1 MAKHNEITDENTR
14 YQIFQ
19 GHVDCTLAA
28 NAQNLSCSLKVNEFA
43 ASVRAAA
50 RERVTVDSACNDELT
65 DTAFAFAENNGLC
78 TEASYSYTGAW
89 GLARIRAAL

>member
-1 MAKHNEITDENTR
+1 MAKHNELTDENVR

-43 ASVRAAA
+43 ALSI
-50 RERVTVDSACNDELT
+50 SELV
-65 DTAFAFAENNGLC
+65 
-78 TEASYSYTGAW
+78 SRYTGRQAKQCVPNNVW
-89 GLARIRAAL
+89 CAPKHLRTHEYVGEPL